1 MELYILIAKHCLKQ
15 EDESDLVEIDGYEM
29 FFFFFYQVEG
39 CEELHIDIDKEF
51 EAKVWSKM
59 PIVLDEVMECVTVQV
74 ERENLKDIP
83 KPGPC
88 ADSGRNS

>member
-1 MELYILIAKHCLKQ
+1 MTETWFN

-29 FFFFFYQVEG
+29 FFFYQVEG

-51 EAKVWSKM
+51 EAKILSKM
-59 PIVLDEVMECVTVQV
+59 PIVLDEVMECITVQV

-83 KPGPC
+83 KSCICRKPGPC
-88 ADSGRNS
+88 ADLGRNY